1 MNPLNCTLPKQLLPL
16 SSAKMLTLMATAR
29 RWWYSS
35 LLNVCE
41 GATTMDS
48 PVWMPMGS
56 RFSMLHTTRQLSL
69 ESRLRYRQQMV
80 GRVGPR
86 TASCWGTHMT
96 SYSNSFHP
104 LRHSSMI
111 TWSPNGHE
119 PDRKPPTGSTISY
132 VISCGGMARCSG
144 ILLTSVDKVNGML
157 SISSTQFNRNMCYAF
172 MDKHW
177 CQSVNLFKL
186 AIKNTPTPIQFSTAW
201 LANIRILVLEL
212 SPINNWLYNTGMSQ
226 KLDAPK
232 KNDGEK
238 TRNRL
243 LNHI

>member
-1 MNPLNCTLPKQLLPL
+1 MNPPNCTLPKQLLPL

-35 LLNVCE
+35 LLNVWE

-69 ESRLRYRQQMV
+69 ESRLGRYRQQIWQGWLV
-80 GRVGPR
+80 GR

-119 PDRKPPTGSTISY
+119 PDRKPRTGSTISD

-144 ILLTSVDKVNGML
+144 ILLISVDKVNWML

-201 LANIRILVLEL
+201 WANIHSIHILVLEL
-212 SPINNWLYNTGMSQ
+212 SPINKDSYNTGMGQ
-226 KLDAPK
+226 KLDTKKMDGK
-232 KNDGEK
+232 KN
-238 TRNRL
+238 
-243 LNHI
+243 